1 MEDKKA
7 IFNGLMDIC
16 EKISNS
22 KLIMFNAGLSNLL
35 TYIARNKSLMD
46 FIKDCNIAVDY
57 RKEYYEATNLMNATV
72 AFKMPADNRK
82 IIALVTGILF
92 DIDRGEIELYKFLKS
107 YFDMGDI
114 NACYDR
120 FVEQI
125 IFPYCEAFI
134 DYVNE
139 VPLKLN
145 VSNEPRQ
152 EQKNSFEVIS
162 EQVLPFIESVYST
175 IYGDS
180 KLSDEQRADYLV
192 ILEGFCYALEQE
204 NSALIRYLWIG
215 LKYTLKDY
223 QLAMNYIG
231 GIKIVLTNYGI
242 ID

>member
-7 IFNGLMDIC
+7 IFKGLMDIC
-16 EKISNS
+16 ERISNS

-57 RKEYYEATNLMNATV
+57 RKEYYEATNLMNAT
-72 AFKMPADNRK
+72 ASFKMPTDNRK

-92 DIDRGEIELYKFLKS
+92 DIDRGEIELYKFLKT

-134 DYVNE
+134 DYVND

-145 VSNEPRQ
+145 VNYEPRQ
-152 EQKNSFEVIS
+152 EQKTSFEIIS
-162 EQVLPFIESVYST
+162 EQILPFIESIYVAV
-175 IYGDS
+175 YGDN
-180 KLSDEQRADYLV
+180 KLSEEQRADFVV

-215 LKYTLKDY
+215 LKNTLKDY
-223 QLAMNYIG
+223 HPATKYIG